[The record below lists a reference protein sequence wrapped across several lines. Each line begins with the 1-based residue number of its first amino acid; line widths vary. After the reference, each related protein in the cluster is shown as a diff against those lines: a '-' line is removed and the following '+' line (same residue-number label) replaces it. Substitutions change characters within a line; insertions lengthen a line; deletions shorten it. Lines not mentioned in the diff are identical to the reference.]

1 MVVDR
6 LSIAIFRHLL
16 RHRWQTLFAVLG
28 VVLGVTVVVA
38 VDLANQSARRAFD
51 LSMEQIS
58 GRSSHQLIGGPNGIA
73 EDFYTSLKLVHGYKK
88 SAPIVEGDVQF
99 MGENFTLIGLD
110 YFAEKPFRSIA
121 SARARNWLG
130 ALITRPDTVLVPAIS
145 ATRLSV
151 AVGDPVKIEVAG
163 IPKNVNV
170 IGVFGGISEKAL
182 DGMLIVDI
190 AAAQELLGRTGQL
203 DRIDLILEQGEEA
216 ELLNL
221 LPSGVR
227 LVRTHQRNRELGNL
241 SNAFQTNL
249 VAMSL
254 LALLVG
260 GFLIYN
266 AISFSVLQRRSLIG
280 VLRMLGATR
289 VQIFIRILVEAL
301 IIGVVGTTI
310 GVASGILLGQGLVK
324 LVVRTINDLYFS
336 LNVTQFFLSP
346 GMLIK
351 GILLGLAVTLIAA
364 IVPALEATHSR
375 AYAAVRRSVL
385 EQSTFRAV
393 PWLVFAGFVS
403 IFIGILIV
411 RYSSNA
417 LIPGFTGLFFTIAG
431 FCLMVPALALGMT
444 YLISPVLA
452 KLFGVV
458 GYFSARGIRAS
469 LSRTGLAMTA
479 LTLAIAVTIGMGVMV
494 DSFRN
499 TVSSWLAQSM
509 KGDIY
514 LSIPQRSSRRAGSA
528 LPVALLDQL
537 EDRVEIAKISYGRS
551 VKVEAKSGSIKLLA
565 LESSDGAKPNFVF
578 KGRILPELWPGFQRG
593 ELVLISESYAFHHKT
608 GLGEKL
614 YLLTAKGE
622 MPFIIG
628 GVFFDYGSDSGMA
641 VINRKHYANL
651 WQDNSISTVGIYLND
666 TESVNSMLQV
676 LKLAA
681 AKIDPRIR
689 VRSNAE
695 IRQHALAVFDRTFT
709 ITRVLR
715 LLVTMVAF
723 VGILSALMSIQ
734 FERAKEHAVLRA
746 SGLTRKELMLQLS
759 LQTGLMGMMAGLL
772 AFPLGWLISEMLIHV
787 INLRSFGWTLQ
798 TAWAPRIYIESF
810 LLALFAAL
818 LAGIYPGYRMAKA
831 SIVTVLRAE

>member
-73 EDFYTSLKLVHGYKK
+73 EDFYTELKLIHGYKN

-99 MGENFTLIGLD
+99 KDENFTLIGLD
-110 YFAEKPFRSIA
+110 YFAEKPFRSIVSA
-121 SARARNWLG
+121 SARNWLG
-130 ALITRPDTVLVPAIS
+130 ALITRPDAILVS
-145 ATRLSV
+145 AVSANRLDI
-151 AVGDPVKIEVAG
+151 AVGDPFKFEVSG
-163 IPKNVNV
+163 NSKSVNV
-170 IGVFGGISEKAL
+170 IGVFGGVSEKAL

-190 AAAQELLGRTGQL
+190 AAAQELLGRAGQL
-203 DRIDLILEQGEEA
+203 DRIDLILEPGKEA
-216 ELLNL
+216 ELLDL
-221 LPSGVR
+221 LPPGIR
-227 LVRTHQRNRELGNL
+227 LVRTRQRNRELGNL

-249 VAMSL
+249 LAMSL

-280 VLRMLGATR
+280 ILRMLGATR
-289 VQIFIRILVEAL
+289 MQIFTRIIVEAL

-310 GVASGILLGQGLVK
+310 GVATGILLGQGLVK

-336 LNVTQFFLSP
+336 LNVSHLLLTP
-346 GMLIK
+346 DMLIK
-351 GILLGLAVTLIAA
+351 GILLGLAVTVIAA
-364 IVPALEATHSR
+364 IVPALEATLSR
-375 AYAAVRRSVL
+375 ANVAVRRSVL
-385 EQSTFRAV
+385 EQSTFSAV
-393 PWLVFAGFVS
+393 PWLVLAGFVS
-403 IFIGILIV
+403 ISIGILTI
-411 RYSSNA
+411 RYSGSA

-452 KLFGVV
+452 KIFGVV
-458 GYFSARGIRAS
+458 GYFSARGIRVS
-469 LSRTGLAMTA
+469 LSRTGLAMAA

-509 KGDIY
+509 QGDIY
-514 LSIPQRSSRRAGSA
+514 LSIPQNSSRRAGSP
-528 LPVALLDQL
+528 LPTALLDQL
-537 EDRVEIAKISYGRS
+537 EDRVEIDSISRGRS
-551 VKVEAKSGSIKLLA
+551 VEVEANSGSIKLLA
-565 LESSDGAKPNFVF
+565 LEVTDGAKLNFVF
-578 KGRILPELWPGFQRG
+578 TGRTLPELWPRFQRG
-593 ELVLISESYAFHHKT
+593 ELILISESYAFHNKT
-608 GLGEKL
+608 GPGQKL
-614 YLLTAKGE
+614 FLLTAEGE
-622 MPFIIG
+622 LPFTIG

-641 VINRKHYANL
+641 VINRKHYANW
-651 WQDNSISTVGIYLND
+651 WQDNSISTVGIYLKD
-666 TESVNSMLQV
+666 AESANSVMQV
-676 LKLAA
+676 LKGAA
-681 AKIDPRIR
+681 AKMDRRIR
-689 VRSNAE
+689 VRSNGE
-695 IRQHALAVFDRTFT
+695 IRQHALAIFDRTFT

-746 SGLTRKELMLQLS
+746 SGLTRKELMIQVS
-759 LQTGLMGMMAGLL
+759 LQTGLMGIMAGLL

-798 TAWAPRIYIESF
+798 STWAPRIYIESF
-810 LLALFAAL
+810 LLAVFAAL

-831 SIVTVLRAE
+831 SIVTILRAE